1 MNITEIKKL
10 LEMFDASESVKLK
23 LTNDGFE
30 ISLEKSVAKVAKVA
44 SGAPIPPQVIPSSVP
59 IPAIPQTAIP
69 SAIPSVE
76 SPKNA
81 DSISDSTQSQN
92 TQTIN
97 APMVGTFYRA
107 PSPDSAPYVN
117 VGDKVKKGQTIAI
130 IEAMKIMNEIE
141 AEFDCKI
148 VEIVPNDAQSVEFD
162 AVLFV
167 VEKL

>member
-23 LTNDGFE
+23 ITNDNFE
-30 ISLEKSVAKVAKVA
+30 ISLEKTAAKAPKIAQIMPQIIDSAKVAESNAK
-44 SGAPIPPQVIPSSVP
+44 
-59 IPAIPQTAIP
+59 
-69 SAIPSVE
+69 SVE
-76 SPKNA
+76 SNAESTA
-81 DSISDSTQSQN
+81 DSTPTAPKSSAHTEKITS
-92 TQTIN
+92 
-97 APMVGTFYRA
+97 PMVGTFYRA

>member
-1 MNITEIKKL
+1 MNIQEIKKL

-23 LTNDGFE
+23 ITNDNFE
-30 ISLEKSVAKVAKVA
+30 ISLEKTAAKAPKIAHIAPQIIDSAKIAESSPKIAESSAESAIDSA
-44 SGAPIPPQVIPSSVP
+44 SPKAP
-59 IPAIPQTAIP
+59 AP
-69 SAIPSVE
+69 SA
-76 SPKNA
+76 
-81 DSISDSTQSQN
+81 N
-92 TQTIN
+92 TEKITS
-97 APMVGTFYRA
+97 PMVGTFYRA

>member
-1 MNITEIKKL
+1 MNIQEIKKL
-10 LEMFDASESVKLK
+10 LEMFDASNSVKLK
-23 LTNDGFE
+23 ITNEGFE
-30 ISLEKSVAKVAKVA
+30 ITLEKSAAKAPKVAIPTANPANLQAIQSTESTPNPAPTAESAPNTSANQPPKVA
-44 SGAPIPPQVIPSSVP
+44 N
-59 IPAIPQTAIP
+59 TA
-69 SAIPSVE
+69 
-76 SPKNA
+76 
-81 DSISDSTQSQN
+81 N
-92 TQTIN
+92 TETITS
-97 APMVGTFYRA
+97 PMVGTFYRA

-148 VEIVPNDAQSVEFD
+148 VEIVSNDAQSVEFD

>member
-23 LTNDGFE
+23 LTNEGFE
-30 ISLEKSVAKVAKVA
+30 ISLEKTAAKAPKVAQ
-44 SGAPIPPQVIPSSVP
+44 IQT
-59 IPAIPQTAIP
+59 PAIQAANSTN
-69 SAIPSVE
+69 PSVDSNTE
-76 SPKNA
+76 STPAPESSANPAPKA
-81 DSISDSTQSQN
+81 TVSAN
-92 TQTIN
+92 TEQITS
-97 APMVGTFYRA
+97 PMVGTFYRA

>member
-10 LEMFDASESVKLK
+10 LEMFDASNSVKLK
-23 LTNDGFE
+23 ITNEGFE
-30 ISLEKSVAKVAKVA
+30 ITLEKSAAKAPKVAIPAANPANLQTIQSTESTPNPAPTAESAPNTSANQPPKVA
-44 SGAPIPPQVIPSSVP
+44 S
-59 IPAIPQTAIP
+59 
-69 SAIPSVE
+69 SA
-76 SPKNA
+76 
-81 DSISDSTQSQN
+81 N
-92 TQTIN
+92 TETIN
-97 APMVGTFYRA
+97 SPMVGTFYRA

>member
-1 MNITEIKKL
+1 MNIQEIKKL

-23 LTNDGFE
+23 ITNDNFE
-30 ISLEKSVAKVAKVA
+30 ISLEKSAAKAPKIAHIAPQIIDSAKIA
-44 SGAPIPPQVIPSSVP
+44 ESSPKIAESSVDSAP
-59 IPAIPQTAIP
+59 DSAP
-69 SAIPSVE
+69 SAQKAPAPS
-76 SPKNA
+76 A
-81 DSISDSTQSQN
+81 N
-92 TQTIN
+92 TEKITS
-97 APMVGTFYRA
+97 PMVGTFYRA

>member
-10 LEMFDASESVKLK
+10 LEMFDASNSVKLK
-23 LTNDGFE
+23 ITNENFE
-30 ISLEKSVAKVAKVA
+30 ISLEKTAAKIGKI
-44 SGAPIPPQVIPSSVP
+44 APIQPPQIAESVLD
-59 IPAIPQTAIP
+59 
-69 SAIPSVE
+69 SAPKATK
-76 SPKNA
+76 SPKIAESTAESN
-81 DSISDSTQSQN
+81 IDSTNSAN
-92 TQTIN
+92 TETIN
-97 APMVGTFYRA
+97 SPMVGTFYRA

-167 VEKL
+167 VEKI

>member
-1 MNITEIKKL
+1 MNIQEIKKL

-30 ISLEKSVAKVAKVA
+30 ISLEKTAAKAPKVIAPSVAN
-44 SGAPIPPQVIPSSVP
+44 
-59 IPAIPQTAIP
+59 PAIPQPAIQGESAPSGESAPAKSESTPTEPKSTA
-69 SAIPSVE
+69 
-76 SPKNA
+76 
-81 DSISDSTQSQN
+81 N
-92 TQTIN
+92 TEKITS
-97 APMVGTFYRA
+97 PMVGTFYRA